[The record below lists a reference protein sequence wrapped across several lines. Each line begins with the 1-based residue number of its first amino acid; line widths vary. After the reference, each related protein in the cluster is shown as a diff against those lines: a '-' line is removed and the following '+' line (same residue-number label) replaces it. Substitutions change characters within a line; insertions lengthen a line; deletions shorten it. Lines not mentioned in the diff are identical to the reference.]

1 MTEPAAPPEI
11 SAFAPDDPRR
21 LVLADLVAQLAAGL
35 REREAAYA
43 GAAGRAEGALR
54 TALEALQRAK
64 AAQREALAPLARAL
78 GVPDAA
84 PASRVDG
91 PDHWG
96 AILGEAFQ
104 GERTLER
111 ITREVAAG
119 VVDPPTRALMA
130 GLAIQIARDRDAVR
144 RLYVQ
149 YT

>member
-104 GERTLER
+104 AERTLER

>member
-35 REREAAYA
+35 AEREAAY
-43 GAAGRAEGALR
+43 GRAAGRAEGALR
-54 TALEALQRAK
+54 SALEGLQRAK
-64 AAQREALAPLARAL
+64 TAQRQALAPLARAL
-78 GVPDAA
+78 GVADPA
-84 PASRVDG
+84 PAGRADG
-91 PDHWG
+91 PAHWG

-119 VVDPPTRALMA
+119 VVDPATRALMA
-130 GLAIQIARDRDAVR
+130 GLAMQIARDRDAVR
-144 RLYVQ
+144 RLYLQ